1 MEKMIAEAEEII
13 TVGKKL
19 NIKTELLADDEAE
32 RFIQRTLDLFTPFR
46 TTGHLGIG
54 YDYITLP
61 IDNWEFSYMEY
72 LSQESG
78 YIFFSQNNRLS
89 GRTVVKIDNLQEL
102 GKILDE
108 SFGMEYFLTNK
119 NADFLIA
126 VNWYVVEI
134 SGIELS
140 VFGIN

>member
-1 MEKMIAEAEEII
+1 MIAEADEII
-13 TVGKKL
+13 TVDKKL
-19 NIKTELLADDEAE
+19 NIKAELLADDEAKS
-32 RFIQRTLDLFTPFR
+32 FIQRTLDLFTPFR

-54 YDYITLP
+54 HDSFTLP
-61 IDNWEFSYMEY
+61 IDKWEVSYMEY

-78 YIFFSQNNRLS
+78 YIFFSQKNRLS
-89 GRTVVKIDNLQEL
+89 GRTVVKIENLQEL
-102 GKILDE
+102 GKILEE

-119 NADFLIA
+119 NADLLIA

-140 VFGIN
+140 VFQK

>member
-1 MEKMIAEAEEII
+1 MLAEAEELI

-19 NIKTELLADDEAE
+19 NIKAELLADDEAE
-32 RFIQRTLDLFTPFR
+32 SCIQRTLDLFMPFR

-54 YDYITLP
+54 HDSFTLP
-61 IDNWEFSYMEY
+61 IDKWEFSYMEY

-78 YIFFSQNNRLS
+78 YVFFSQKKRLS
-89 GRTVVKIDNLQEL
+89 GRTVVRIDNLQEL
-102 GKILDE
+102 GKILEE

-134 SGIELS
+134 LGIELS
-140 VFGIN
+140 VFQ